1 MCSGIHGLP
10 LVHDGCISADSMM
23 RYVRYGAAK
32 CGSGQ
37 KNGRRAVFDGLLC
50 ALCVTVWVQNSKY
63 CSTRY
68 RLEGGLSPLQP
79 PSEKGILYLANVC
92 RHMPRL
98 SADQCERSESAVR
111 GGKRVS
117 RPGWVVPAH
126 SHAPAG
132 LGSNEDRSTR
142 GRGPIHVAW
151 ATAGSEHSPA

>member
-23 RYVRYGAAK
+23 R
-32 CGSGQ
+32 
-37 KNGRRAVFDGLLC
+37 C
-50 ALCVTVWVQNSKY
+50 ALRRCEVWLGPEERAARGIRRVVVRTLRDRGCKIQY